1 MDKEKTV
8 QMGLLKLFPT
18 LVYQIDASEL
28 VEPSVKILNELLKP
42 KNKKKWTWKV
52 NNATYDK
59 FILENYEDLRIAFQE
74 KINTCTSVLE
84 YKLGFKMTTSWWTRT
99 APGEIVQKHK
109 HANCFY
115 SAVFYPYAKAAP
127 LVLESFEI
135 PPMIDPEFKSTDPL
149 MIPYG
154 NVEVSPPAGSM
165 LVFPSSMYH
174 WTKKN
179 ESRRDRFSLAMNFM
193 PDGFVVRGDSTYN
206 YQ

>member
-1 MDKEKTV
+1 MDNEKTV
-8 QMGLLKLFPT
+8 EMGLLKLFPT
-18 LVYQIDASEL
+18 LVYQINASEL
-28 VEPSVKILNELLKP
+28 IEPCVEILNDLLKP
-42 KNKKKWTWKV
+42 KNKRKWTFKT

-59 FILENYEDLRIAFQE
+59 FILKDENLKIAFQE

-84 YKLGFKMTTSWWTRT
+84 YKLGFKMTTSWFTRT

-115 SAVFYPYAKAAP
+115 SAVFYPYADAAS
-127 LVLESFEI
+127 LVLESFAI
-135 PPMIDPEFKSTDPL
+135 PPMIDPEFKSLDPL

-154 NVEVSPPAGSM
+154 NVEISPPAGSM
-165 LVFPSSMYH
+165 LIFPSSMYH

-179 ESRRDRFSLAMNFM
+179 ETTKDRFSLAMNFM